1 MADCTS
7 NSGHSALS
15 AKLDALINEFIA
27 DNPLSRAAFERAKQV
42 LPAGNTR
49 SVLCSEPFPLTLKS
63 GDGPMVT
70 SLDGREYVDF
80 ISDFSA
86 GLYGHSHPVISQAV
100 SEALA
105 TGFSLGGVLVFENGY
120 HGGTIS
126 FKTADS
132 VNPMNLPHDFVL
144 AKYNDIDATRP
155 LIDDTI
161 GAILIEPMQAAGGM
175 NPSSKEFLQSLRDSA
190 TAAGALL
197 IFDEVVTSRF
207 HFNGLQGAWGVRP
220 DLTTLGKYIGG
231 GFPFG
236 AFGGRAD
243 VMNQF
248 EPSANGSP
256 GLSHSGTF
264 NNNVFTMTVAVAA
277 AQLVTE
283 ESLGRINALGD
294 RLRAQGNEIVQR
306 AGFDKISF
314 TGYGSAVGVHYAG
327 ESSAALRD
335 ALYFYLLRKGI
346 IIGRRGFVSL
356 NLQHTDALIDQMLR
370 AIQGFVGEYATI
382 C

>member
-1 MADCTS
+1 
-7 NSGHSALS
+7 
-15 AKLDALINEFIA
+15 
-27 DNPLSRAAFERAKQV
+27 
-42 LPAGNTR
+42 
-49 SVLCSEPFPLTLKS
+49 
-63 GDGPMVT
+63 
-70 SLDGREYVDF
+70 
-80 ISDFSA
+80 
-86 GLYGHSHPVISQAV
+86 
-100 SEALA
+100 
-105 TGFSLGGVLVFENGY
+105 
-120 HGGTIS
+120 
-126 FKTADS
+126 
-132 VNPMNLPHDFVL
+132 MNLPHDFVL

-327 ESSAALRD
+327 EASAALRD
-335 ALYFYLLRKGI
+335 AFYFYLLRKGI